1 LQSRRQPGS
10 DIAPAYSFD
19 AKSVLRGAELLGK
32 HLGMFTEKHEHTGK
46 DGAPIEVSMDEAARR
61 IAFMLSAATNK

>member
-1 LQSRRQPGS
+1 MFLSRRPG